1 MAARFLDSIKPTLKR
16 WRKRISSSHAE
27 HLQLGERGEKL
38 AAHHL
43 RRKALRFFTAIFA
56 DALGGNRLGLRDR
69 DTLVFVEVKTR
80 TREDFGRPLE
90 AVNAQKERRISM
102 GALAW
107 LRLLGNPD
115 IFFRFDVVEVTIAPG
130 GAEDRVS
137 PKRVSVVLQLPLLI
151 SWEPNETFLLL
162 IGLVFCYAPT

>member
-16 WRKRISSSHAE
+16 WRKRISRSNAE

-43 RRKALRFFTAIFA
+43 RRQGFKILYCNFRGRT
-56 DALGGNRLGLRDR
+56 GGEIDLVCRDR

-130 GAEDRVS
+130 GV
-137 PKRVSVVLQLPLLI
+137 PKIELVRNAFQL
-151 SWEPNETFLLL
+151 SSN
-162 IGLVFCYAPT
+162 YRY